1 MKSEVGRVVE
11 QVGWQMACRR
21 EGWRSWRKST
31 IQVRLPF
38 SAFCSSAS
46 FPPDAFKHRINLS
59 HHQPSCFV
67 IVRVQLSAG
76 CRPSK
81 PRQACS
87 VVDTLLVAA
96 AEANKPSQLL
106 LIPLDPLTPQQSV
119 ENGGWRMPP
128 CRDLPIEQ
136 ILPELTAT

>member
-1 MKSEVGRVVE
+1 VADGVPTGR
-11 QVGWQMACRR
+11 MAGLAR
-21 EGWRSWRKST
+21 ST

-38 SAFCSSAS
+38 SAFVLSAS

-59 HHQPSCFV
+59 QGQPSCFV
-67 IVRVQLSAG
+67 IARVQLSAG
-76 CRPSK
+76 CRTSK

-106 LIPLDPLTPQQSV
+106 LIPLDPSRSTLDPS
-119 ENGGWRMPP
+119 
-128 CRDLPIEQ
+128 
-136 ILPELTAT
+136 